1 MQYADK
7 LSGGEFEFV
16 SFPYMKDGKPA
27 YTQKVTGMTI
37 LASDKTHEKSAVMF
51 LRWFTSQSVN
61 SSFVGDSGYLA
72 AIGKE
77 SSSSGFALYDKLMY
91 TVETMRKKGDST
103 TRAASAE
110 YSVNSRN
117 FDSVL
122 NTIMNSLN

>member
-1 MQYADK
+1 
-7 LSGGEFEFV
+7 
-16 SFPYMKDGKPA
+16 MKDGKPA

-77 SSSSGFALYDKLMY
+77 SSSSGFALYDKLMDA
-91 TVETMRKKGDST
+91 VETMRKK
-103 TRAASAE
+103 RATALRERPAQSI
-110 YSVNSRN
+110 R
-117 FDSVL
+117 
-122 NTIMNSLN
+122 

>member
-1 MQYADK
+1 
-7 LSGGEFEFV
+7 
-16 SFPYMKDGKPA
+16 
-27 YTQKVTGMTI
+27 
-37 LASDKTHEKSAVMF
+37 MF

-61 SSFVGDSGYLA
+61 CSFVGDSGYLA

-77 SSSSGFALYDKLMY
+77 SSSSGFALYDKLMDA
-91 TVETMRKKGDST
+91 VETMRKKGDST